1 MFLPHPVARAAA
13 FRKRRRTLERHAD
26 ATAPGRCAAACGVAV
41 PAILRTPYRVYE
53 TTGFTPLGPS
63 FAGDVTRCVRE
74 RVSSARPEK
83 MQMPDRP
90 TGPHAQARWYA

>member
-1 MFLPHPVARAAA
+1 MCFSTRPRAS
-13 FRKRRRTLERHAD
+13 HAD

-63 FAGDVTRCVRE
+63 FARSRAWCAETLAETRW
-74 RVSSARPEK
+74 
-83 MQMPDRP
+83 P

>member
-74 RVSSARPEK
+74 RVSCETGEDA
-83 MQMPDRP
+83 DRP